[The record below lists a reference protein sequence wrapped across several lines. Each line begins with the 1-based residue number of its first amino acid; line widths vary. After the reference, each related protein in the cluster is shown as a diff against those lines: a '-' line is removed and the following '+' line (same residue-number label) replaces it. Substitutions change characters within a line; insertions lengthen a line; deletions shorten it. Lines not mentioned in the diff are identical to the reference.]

1 MVFRDVYDKFYKN
14 NKWKYLVY
22 LVLYIR
28 VPLKQ
33 IGMPHFYGK
42 IIGALNKKDSVK
54 AGNILIILLAI
65 WTLLQTLNIVK
76 EYLYRKMWPKLV
88 AFSEEILFKKIIESY
103 NNNFK
108 ELKVGE
114 LITKLVKMPWII
126 DEIIHYLHFF
136 SENVIMMISNLVY
149 LSIKSKYLGATYFIG
164 IVTFLI
170 LGKSFIDNCRK
181 IIIKKEYQYDL
192 THGKIEDVLSNLIT
206 VYTSK
211 QQNQESKRIVDEN
224 EKIINLEIK
233 KGMCHLKYKIGFSI
247 VNVLIFIGL
256 NFVAFNLF
264 KKGQLSFSGLSAV
277 FILNYNILNT
287 LIIYYNNA
295 NQFVSVSA
303 DYMYLNNFLDS
314 LPNFDSESEKKKD
327 LIRNTKYGISIEL
340 KKVDYKIPGTDKF
353 LYKDLDL
360 FIPKNQSLVIMGNI
374 GSGKSTLAKLLTK
387 LQDIDD
393 GKILLNGVNTKKLNT
408 DNIRQNI
415 IYIPQMPIL
424 FDRTLWENI
433 SYGFKE
439 GELKR
444 EDVLDILEKMGMGE
458 LGLIFK
464 NRFDKSVGKKGSFL
478 SGGQRQVVWVLRA
491 LLGKAK
497 VIILDEPTSALDDDN
512 KENVK
517 RMIKFLTKNRTLII
531 ITHEKE
537 LLEGMDRVIVFDNG
551 AIKNDKKL

>member
-1 MVFRDVYDKFYKN
+1 
-14 NKWKYLVY
+14 
-22 LVLYIR
+22 
-28 VPLKQ
+28 
-33 IGMPHFYGK
+33 MP
-42 IIGALNKKDSVK
+42 
-54 AGNILIILLAI
+54 
-65 WTLLQTLNIVK
+65 
-76 EYLYRKMWPKLV
+76 
-88 AFSEEILFKKIIESY
+88 
-103 NNNFK
+103 
-108 ELKVGE
+108 
-114 LITKLVKMPWII
+114 
-126 DEIIHYLHFF
+126 
-136 SENVIMMISNLVY
+136 
-149 LSIKSKYLGATYFIG
+149 
-164 IVTFLI
+164 
-170 LGKSFIDNCRK
+170 
-181 IIIKKEYQYDL
+181 
-192 THGKIEDVLSNLIT
+192 
-206 VYTSK
+206 
-211 QQNQESKRIVDEN
+211 
-224 EKIINLEIK
+224 
-233 KGMCHLKYKIGFSI
+233 
-247 VNVLIFIGL
+247 
-256 NFVAFNLF
+256 
-264 KKGQLSFSGLSAV
+264 
-277 FILNYNILNT
+277 
-287 LIIYYNNA
+287 
-295 NQFVSVSA
+295 
-303 DYMYLNNFLDS
+303 
-314 LPNFDSESEKKKD
+314 
-327 LIRNTKYGISIEL
+327 KYGISIEL
-340 KKVDYKIPGTDKF
+340 QKVDYKIPGTDKF

-393 GKILLNGVNTKKLNT
+393 GKILLNGVNNKKLNT